1 MRRGSYCQDER
12 LSFLDTTYDRSG
24 GKTFLSYLREMCG
37 HFGKV
42 PVVMDGAPQH
52 RTKDVKDFVAD
63 HSDAVRV
70 MYLPAGTPELS
81 AIEEYWHQAKRDIL
95 VSEYYATFGEMR
107 RTLSEYLRTSGPRLD
122 IMKYIGRQSL
132 VLKDF

>member
-1 MRRGSYCQDER
+1 
-12 LSFLDTTYDRSG
+12 
-24 GKTFLSYLREMCG
+24 
-37 HFGKV
+37 
-42 PVVMDGAPQH
+42 
-52 RTKDVKDFVAD
+52 
-63 HSDAVRV
+63 
-70 MYLPAGTPELS
+70 
-81 AIEEYWHQAKRDIL
+81 